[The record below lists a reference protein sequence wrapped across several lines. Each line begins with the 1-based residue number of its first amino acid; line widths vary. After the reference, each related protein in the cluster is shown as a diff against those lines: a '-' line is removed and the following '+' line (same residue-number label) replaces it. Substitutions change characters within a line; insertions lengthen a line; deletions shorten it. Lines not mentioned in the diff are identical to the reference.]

1 MKKRLRKKKRLGEFR
16 EWGREVS
23 INLREGTSGE
33 EFMDDFIEM
42 IEDAKLCCGGGGR
55 GMEWK
60 MIVEIGIS
68 EREARL
74 NLIRQWLESR
84 GDVADW
90 SVGDEF
96 DLWHGYPD
104 SRVKI
109 SPPADRAGVKRLGIC
124 SSSS

>member
-33 EFMDDFIEM
+33 EFIDDFIGM

-55 GMEWK
+55 GLNWK
-60 MIVEIGIS
+60 VIVELGTT
-68 EREARL
+68 ETQTKWNLVRL
-74 NLIRQWLESR
+74 WLESR
-84 GDVADW
+84 SDVAEW

-96 DLWHGYPD
+96 DLWHGYSD
-104 SRVKI
+104 SRE
-109 SPPADRAGVKRLGIC
+109 A
-124 SSSS
+124 